1 MLLKLLKYTGKH
13 TFSSKRHKFCQIDM
27 LDFVIVAKIN
37 MKMTKILTD
46 WHVMTKVIELF
57 LLKLLK

>member
-27 LDFVIVAKIN
+27 LDFDIVAKIN

-46 WHVMTKVIELF
+46 
-57 LLKLLK
+57 